1 MKINSARIPVPEEM
15 NKNQKRYN
23 EEEDVERDVID
34 KKQPV

>member
-15 NKNQKRYN
+15 NKNLAPLN
-23 EEEDVERDVID
+23 EEENVERDVID